1 MLEDIAEN
9 YLDLASPT
17 DIQALVVIPMIMER
31 MEVRPYIR
39 PKLFPLLSGVYEY
52 LCEHEDEVRARQMQE
67 LTTRTL
73 MTARRMKPRLS
84 KEEENLFQM
93 VAYMLYQL
101 RGFLRNR
108 DHLQAARD
116 AAAEVDRE
124 EAQEAQV
131 RADLQRHQDEFAS
144 QRAGKRREARKLRAA
159 NEQAQASRSAVQ
171 VSEDALRAVEEQAA
185 AMELAAAAAAAGQG
199 GSGRRAR
206 TPSPVRTAEE
216 EAAAEAA
223 AEAEKKAEAA
233 RLRNEKALAKQR
245 EQQAW
250 LAKQQANKKG
260 KGKGKAKVA
269 SQGASSSSRDAGLPL
284 PPRVDL
290 ERAANEALQPRP

>member
-9 YLDLASPT
+9 HLVTAQPPEV
-17 DIQALVVIPMIMER
+17 QALQVIPMIMER
-31 MEVRPYIR
+31 MKIR
-39 PKLFPLLSGVYEY
+39 MHIQSKLYPLLQGIYVHI
-52 LCEHEDEVRARQMQE
+52 CEHEDQIRARQMQDVV
-67 LTTRTL
+67 TKAL
-73 MTARRMKPRLS
+73 MTARRTKYRLS

-93 VAYMLYQL
+93 CSFMLYQL
-101 RGFLRNR
+101 RGFKRGR
-108 DHLQAARD
+108 DHLEAARA

-131 RADLQRHQDEFAS
+131 RAELQRHQDEFSS

-245 EQQAW
+245 EQQEW
-250 LAKQQANKKG
+250 RAKQQANKKG

-269 SQGASSSSRDAGLPL
+269 AQGAPSSSRDAGMPL
-284 PPRVDL
+284 PPRMDL
-290 ERAANEALQPRP
+290 ERAANEALQPRT